1 MKPVPASVFPLP
13 FPDCKTETDKAV
25 AIVKLGWPA
34 VEPVLQHIV
43 DWVSD
48 RNDPVAHVFAP
59 FLIDIGLPAAPHIA
73 TALAGYDGWR
83 KYTLLVDVVA
93 NSPQLA
99 GVLRRELEMLAI
111 CPTENDAREE
121 VAIQAREILHSM
133 KS

>member
-1 MKPVPASVFPLP
+1 MKSVPISVFPLL
-13 FPDCKTETDKAV
+13 FPDYKTETDKAG

-59 FLIDIGLPAAPHIA
+59 FLIDIGLPVAPHIA
-73 TALAGYDGWR
+73 IILAGYDGWR

-93 NSPQLA
+93 NSHQLA
-99 GVLRRELEMLAI
+99 GALRRELESLVI
-111 CPTENDAREE
+111 CPTENDVCEE
-121 VAIQAREILHSM
+121 VSAQAKEILDSM
-133 KS
+133 RS